1 MGSVFP
7 TLKAIDLQHWATA
20 LEIQNT
26 GSASPPTQGRWKI
39 QDKIR
44 KFHFSMKCNS
54 TAIRGGE
61 AGKWEDH
68 TWIEN
73 TENPILP
80 SWRRFCLP
88 LNSGFGTGKT
98 ANKPVWTN
106 LPCRKLGFLW
116 NESCGRKKSSN
127 WTMHLGETTRW
138 SFRCTWST
146 GWQHLRAIF
155 VPYPQSP
162 IWCWCFPAVP
172 PDSVTSQCKLRKS
185 SLKYLK
191 TVQHH
196 TWKQTV

>member
-88 LNSGFGTGKT
+88 LNSGFGLGLERQQTNQSEQISHAESWDFCGMKAVEGRRAVTGQ
-98 ANKPVWTN
+98 
-106 LPCRKLGFLW
+106 
-116 NESCGRKKSSN
+116 
-127 WTMHLGETTRW
+127 
-138 SFRCTWST
+138 CTLVRQPDDHSDAHEAQVGNT
-146 GWQHLRAIF
+146 LE
-155 VPYPQSP
+155 QSLSP
-162 IWCWCFPAVP
+162 TPSP
-172 PDSVTSQCKLRKS
+172 PSGVDA
-185 SLKYLK
+185 SL
-191 TVQHH
+191 QFH
-196 TWKQTV
+196 QTVSQVSASWGRAHWNI